1 MTSPDYDAMLV
12 AELRQ
17 RLALAGL
24 PTSGRKVEL
33 IERLRY
39 NEQEPRMIS
48 IEADL
53 VEEDNSTKA
62 FITKMKKQI
71 IGPLNLGGVIA
82 IGLSLLMISSV
93 LILQPT
99 WLGFGGDYDYEIIEF
114 DSSQTKT
121 YAEELVALGHPDWEG
136 RMSGTIEEANTS
148 QYIIDQLVSMGYEP
162 QSNEYQVPMHHVN
175 SEPSFRL
182 CVEGG
187 FGLSPCDGP
196 LGQAGGSQV
205 TMFQHRV
212 DYVIQG
218 FSGQS
223 EYTFDEEIPVTD
235 LGNGTDEALWQSA
248 TGTLGYVRMDG
259 SGVSN
264 TQMYT
269 YAAQNDLAGI
279 VSVNKIINCGQIE
292 GNDCVPI
299 FKGTNY
305 DTLVAANGG
314 TLPTEIPFIAMSRD
328 AGDIF
333 EALVINATEPASI
346 ELFIDVTNDQE
357 RTIYVPCGKIDG
369 KTSEVIIAG
378 AHHDTVYQGQ
388 GAVDDSS
395 GVATVLEMAR
405 QIAEI
410 VNQTGKPERTIQFCT
425 WGGEEEGLWGSRAY
439 VADMQNNL
447 RNNLRLYLNFDMN
460 HVDGDFQNRGNSL
473 TLFTNNGDDY
483 DHINR
488 IVDLYTNEKPEIA
501 SKYQIRTSLLDGDR
515 GDANEMP
522 CNSDYCPFI
531 YELGGKTGR
540 AVSCYGGGAWEYHTY
555 LDTMDRFNEESLHV
569 SGTIYGTYMRLL
581 AYDLNA

>member
-1 MTSPDYDAMLV
+1 MSSPDYDTMLV

-17 RLALAGL
+17 RLASAGL

-33 IERLRY
+33 IERLRL
-39 NEQEPRMIS
+39 NEQEPTMIS

-53 VEEDNSTKA
+53 VEENNSTKA
-62 FITKMKKQI
+62 FITQMKKQI

-93 LILQPT
+93 LVLQPA
-99 WLGFGGDYDYEIIEF
+99 WLGFGSDYDYEIIEF
-114 DSSQTKT
+114 DPSQTKT

-182 CVEGG
+182 CVQGG

-205 TMFQHRV
+205 TIFQHRV

-223 EYTFDEEIPVTD
+223 EYTFDEEIAVTD

-405 QIAEI
+405 QLAEI
-410 VNQTGKPERTIQFCT
+410 VNRTGKPERTIQFCT

-439 VADMQNNL
+439 VADMQSSL

-460 HVDGDFQNRGNSL
+460 HVDADFQNRGNSL
-473 TLFTNNGDDY
+473 TLFTNNGNDY

-488 IVDLYTNEKPEIA
+488 IVDLYTNEKSEIA
-501 SKYQIRTSLLDGDR
+501 NKYQIRTSLLDGDR

>member
-1 MTSPDYDAMLV
+1 MSSPDYDTMLV

-17 RLALAGL
+17 LLASAGL

-33 IERLRY
+33 IERLRL
-39 NEQEPRMIS
+39 NEQEPTMIS

-53 VEEDNSTKA
+53 VEENSSTKA
-62 FITKMKKQI
+62 FITQMKKQI

-93 LILQPT
+93 LVLQPA

-114 DSSQTKT
+114 DPSQTKT

-182 CVEGG
+182 CVQGG

-205 TMFQHRV
+205 TIFQHRV

-223 EYTFDEEIPVTD
+223 EYTFDEEIAVTD

-369 KTSEVIIAG
+369 KTSELIIAG

-405 QIAEI
+405 QLAEI

-439 VADMQNNL
+439 VADMQSNL

-460 HVDGDFQNRGNSL
+460 HVDADFQNRGNSL
-473 TLFTNNGDDY
+473 TLFTNNGNDY

-501 SKYQIRTSLLDGDR
+501 NKYQIRTSLLDGDR

>member
-1 MTSPDYDAMLV
+1 MPSPDYDTMLV

-17 RLALAGL
+17 RLASAGL

-33 IERLRY
+33 IERLRL
-39 NEQEPRMIS
+39 NEQEPTMIS

-53 VEEDNSTKA
+53 VEENNSTKA
-62 FITKMKKQI
+62 FITQMKKQI

-93 LILQPT
+93 LVLQPA
-99 WLGFGGDYDYEIIEF
+99 WLGFGSDYDYEIIEF
-114 DSSQTKT
+114 DPSQTKT

-182 CVEGG
+182 CVQGG

-205 TMFQHRV
+205 TIFQHRV

-223 EYTFDEEIPVTD
+223 EYTFDEEIAVTD

-264 TQMYT
+264 TQMYI

-369 KTSEVIIAG
+369 KTSELIIAG

-405 QIAEI
+405 QLAEI

-439 VADMQNNL
+439 VADMQSNL

-460 HVDGDFQNRGNSL
+460 HVDADFQNRGNSL
-473 TLFTNNGDDY
+473 TLFTNNGNDY

-488 IVDLYTNEKPEIA
+488 IVDLYTNEKSEIA
-501 SKYQIRTSLLDGDR
+501 NKYQIRTSLLDGDR

>member
-1 MTSPDYDAMLV
+1 MSSPDYDTMLV

-17 RLALAGL
+17 RLASAGL

-33 IERLRY
+33 IERLRL
-39 NEQEPRMIS
+39 NEQEPTMIS

-53 VEEDNSTKA
+53 VEENNSTKA
-62 FITKMKKQI
+62 FITQMKKQI

-93 LILQPT
+93 LVLQPA
-99 WLGFGGDYDYEIIEF
+99 WLGFGSDYDYEIIEF
-114 DSSQTKT
+114 DPSQTKT

-182 CVEGG
+182 CVQGG

-205 TMFQHRV
+205 TIFQHRV

-223 EYTFDEEIPVTD
+223 EYTFDEEIVVTD

-369 KTSEVIIAG
+369 KTSELIIAG

-405 QIAEI
+405 QLAEI

-439 VADMQNNL
+439 VADMQSNL

-460 HVDGDFQNRGNSL
+460 HVDADFQNRGNSL
-473 TLFTNNGDDY
+473 TLFTNNGNDY

-488 IVDLYTNEKPEIA
+488 IVELYTNEKPEIA
-501 SKYQIRTSLLDGDR
+501 NKYQIRTSLLDGDR

>member
-1 MTSPDYDAMLV
+1 MSSPDYDSMLV

-17 RLALAGL
+17 RLASAGL

-33 IERLRY
+33 IERLRL
-39 NEQEPRMIS
+39 NEQEPTMIS

-53 VEEDNSTKA
+53 VEENNSTKA
-62 FITKMKKQI
+62 FITQMKKQI

-93 LILQPT
+93 LVLQPA
-99 WLGFGGDYDYEIIEF
+99 WLGFGSDYDYEIIEF
-114 DSSQTKT
+114 DPSQTKT

-182 CVEGG
+182 CVQGG

-205 TMFQHRV
+205 TIFQHRV

-223 EYTFDEEIPVTD
+223 EYTFDEEIVVTD

-405 QIAEI
+405 QLAEI
-410 VNQTGKPERTIQFCT
+410 VNETGKPERTIQFCT

-439 VADMQNNL
+439 VADMQSSL

-460 HVDGDFQNRGNSL
+460 HVDADFQNRGNSL
-473 TLFTNNGDDY
+473 TLFTNNGNDY

-488 IVDLYTNEKPEIA
+488 IVDLYTNEKSEIA
-501 SKYQIRTSLLDGDR
+501 NKYQIRTSLLDGDR